1 MKFQQFNS
9 APIFATC
16 IGDSGPLGKDEV
28 FIGSQFAR
36 ANNIDL
42 EKEAVF
48 QLVSLN
54 NIAVLSSAIAEP
66 TSQDDWELLVYTIV
80 ILIFNLTEP

>member
-9 APIFATC
+9 ATVFATC

-36 ANNIDL
+36 ANNIDI

-48 QLVSLN
+48 QIVPLN
-54 NIAVLSSAIAEP
+54 NIAMLSSAIAEP
-66 TSQDDWELLVYTIV
+66 TSHDDWELLVIKHYNI
-80 ILIFNLTEP
+80 IFNFS